1 MDQHRI
7 RTLVVDDSS
16 IAQKTICSYLSDQK
30 TVEVIGTASNGP
42 QALDKVQALNPEL
55 VLLDIQMPVMNGLE
69 VTHQLRKRF
78 PLIRVILVSI
88 DDGQEL
94 RISCESCGADGF
106 VSKIRLPELGSEIRR
121 IFA

>member
-16 IAQKTICSYLSDQK
+16 IAQKTICSYLNEQK
-30 TVEVIGTASNGP
+30 SVEVIGTASNGP

-69 VTHQLRKRF
+69 VTQQLRKRF
-78 PLIRVILVSI
+78 PSIRVILVSI
-88 DDGQEL
+88 DDGHEL
-94 RISCESCGADGF
+94 RISSEACGADGF